1 MVTLLHQLR
10 LAVAMVV
17 AWLVDSQHADVS
29 RQLAATPTRSQHPEV
44 LYGVDEESA
53 VGTKVGRG
61 LKLDAGLVD
70 KYSQEVLESV
80 TFRFLSRVPDYVA
93 MSEAGQLKIA
103 GRADRESIC
112 SAEEMDR
119 ERDKDGLCQVRL
131 NVAVQ
136 PMKYFDIIK
145 VCVANHIPNSYSSHL

>member
-1 MVTLLHQLR
+1 MVTLLQQLR
-10 LAVAMVV
+10 LVTAMV
-17 AWLVDSQHADVS
+17 AARLVDSQYADVS

-53 VGTKVGRG
+53 VGTNVGRG

-70 KYSQEVLESV
+70 KYSAKVLESV
-80 TFRFLSRVPDYVA
+80 SFRFLSRVPDYVA
-93 MSEAGQLKIA
+93 MSEAGQLKIV
-103 GRADRESIC
+103 GRADREAIC
-112 SAEEMDR
+112 LPEEQ
-119 ERDKDGLCQVRL
+119 ERSRDNDGLCQVRL

-145 VCVANHIPNSYSSHL
+145 VCV